1 MSDVNQRWSSS
12 RPCGSTY
19 PSSFST
25 SITWCCASRRVV
37 MVPSAPVRSVA
48 MLREGLRIE
57 MMQLSLEEPSGAEQF
72 KP

>member
-1 MSDVNQRWSSS
+1 
-12 RPCGSTY
+12 
-19 PSSFST
+19 
-25 SITWCCASRRVV
+25 

-48 MLREGLRIE
+48 MFREGLRIE